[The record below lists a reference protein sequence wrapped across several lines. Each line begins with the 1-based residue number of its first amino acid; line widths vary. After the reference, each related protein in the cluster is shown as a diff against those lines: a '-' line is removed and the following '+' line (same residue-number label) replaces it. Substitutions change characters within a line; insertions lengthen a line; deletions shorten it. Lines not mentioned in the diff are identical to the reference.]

1 MPSTSIQFSLLQE
14 EANTLL
20 AEANRQ
26 LKVAILKREEVLAK
40 GGADYNIK
48 PIAPSTVATQI
59 VRQALLEIRKRLDT
73 DERKGIK
80 K

>member
-1 MPSTSIQFSLLQE
+1 MPSTSLQFSLLQE
-14 EANTLL
+14 EANILL

-26 LKVAILKREEVLAK
+26 LKEAIRKREEVLAK

-59 VRQALLEIRKRLDT
+59 VRQALPEIQKRLDAANK
-73 DERKGIK
+73 KGVK

>member
-1 MPSTSIQFSLLQE
+1 MPSTSLQFSLLQE
-14 EANTLL
+14 EANLLL

-26 LKVAILKREEVLAK
+26 LKEAILKREEVLAK
-40 GGADYNIK
+40 GGEDYNIK

-59 VRQALLEIRKRLDT
+59 IRQALPEIRKRLDA
-73 DERKGIK
+73 DKRKGMK

>member
-1 MPSTSIQFSLLQE
+1 MPSTSLQFSLLQE
-14 EANTLL
+14 EANLLL

-26 LKVAILKREEVLAK
+26 LKEAILKREEVLVK
-40 GGADYNIK
+40 GGEDYSIK

-59 VRQALLEIRKRLDT
+59 IRQALPEIRKRLDA
-73 DERKGIK
+73 DKRKGMK

>member
-26 LKVAILKREEVLAK
+26 LKVAILKREEVLFN

-59 VRQALLEIRKRLDT
+59 VRQALPEIRKRLDT

>member
-26 LKVAILKREEVLAK
+26 LKVAILKREEVFAN
-40 GGADYNIK
+40 GGVDYTIK

-59 VRQALLEIRKRLDT
+59 VRQALPEIRKRLDT